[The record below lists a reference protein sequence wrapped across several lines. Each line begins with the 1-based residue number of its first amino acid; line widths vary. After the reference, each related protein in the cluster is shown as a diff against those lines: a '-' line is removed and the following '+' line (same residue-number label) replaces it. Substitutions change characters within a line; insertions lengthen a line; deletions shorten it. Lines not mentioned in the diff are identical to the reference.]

1 METLLLADTDAINQV
16 AEARNVLRQQVAQP
30 AEALESILNSKD
42 YLVDLLTLA
51 GLRYTAEVCRAIAAE
66 ADLDLVRRHCPSF
79 ENFISK
85 VVER

>member
-1 METLLLADTDAINQV
+1 VADCKVTLPQFCAAKLAS
-16 AEARNVLRQQVAQP
+16 LRQHVARP
-30 AEALESILNSKD
+30 AEALESILNPKD